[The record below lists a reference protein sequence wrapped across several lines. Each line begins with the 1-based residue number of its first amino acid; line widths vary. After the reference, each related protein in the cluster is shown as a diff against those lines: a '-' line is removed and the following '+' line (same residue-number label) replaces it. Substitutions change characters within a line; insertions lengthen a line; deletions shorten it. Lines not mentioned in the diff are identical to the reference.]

1 MRTVVPALSDSQY
14 LLPEL
19 VGRMYDSVILSGD
32 ALRSLEDAWCEYAR
46 RSLLQ
51 VAAVVRPLR
60 VAAETARA
68 AARAAGVLNDDGV
81 SDRSTTSFVASIDG
95 GSGSTADSGSELWM
109 QRPWGSAPPT
119 ARDDVVPVRS

>member
-1 MRTVVPALSDSQY
+1 
-14 LLPEL
+14 
-19 VGRMYDSVILSGD
+19 MYDSVILSGD

-51 VAAVVRPLR
+51 IAAVVRPLR

-81 SDRSTTSFVASIDG
+81 SDRSTTSFVASTDG
-95 GSGSTADSGSELWM
+95 GSGSTADSVSEL
-109 QRPWGSAPPT
+109 
-119 ARDDVVPVRS
+119 